1 MKNFKLTVAV
11 WLAGASAL
19 LLSDNHRCHIT
30 TGDILSWGAYALVAA
45 SAAAFVAMLVCCL
58 YTDYR
63 VTKGERLS

>member
-1 MKNFKLTVAV
+1 VKNFKLAVAV

-19 LLSDNHRCHIT
+19 LLSDNHRCHISM
-30 TGDILSWGAYALVAA
+30 GDILTWGAYTLIAA

-63 VTKGERLS
+63 VIKSERLP